1 MTTAEALVG
10 NEARA
15 RLPGSAR
22 LLARQSL
29 HEVVSLSRVPIT
41 LILSIGLPLLF
52 FVILG
57 ALVGNE
63 VVDPSTGV
71 RLVQFLAPGMAAFG
85 IVMATFSFLAVGLSE
100 ARTTGV
106 VKRQSGTPVPRWVL
120 VGGRMGAAL
129 VLGLTATAL
138 VLVTGVVFYDLQVP
152 QRSLGALVLT
162 IVLASVCFSALG
174 LAIALALPTT
184 QMTLAVTNGLVIPLA
199 FISDMF
205 MFGTQ
210 MPTWLS
216 TIGWMFPLRHLAAA
230 LAEALDPYGSGAGLA
245 PEHLAVIVAWGLAG
259 ALAATWLVRR
269 DRESS
274 AATAGGRAGSP
285 RVHATDRAPRAAG
298 TPSVV
303 RLTWS
308 QVQHTRTI
316 LWRDSSAV
324 FFAVAFPVV
333 LAVIIPT
340 VNGGGDA
347 TLSGGQPLGTF
358 YAATMAV
365 YGAAVTGFVSMPE
378 GLAQDRE
385 RGVLK
390 RVRATPLPAVAL
402 LVGRV
407 VGALAVALSTA
418 VGIALIAVILF
429 RPVYPPGLPAAVL
442 TLVVAAV
449 CFAVLGLA
457 VMSLARSAQAG
468 VGLALGTLLPLA
480 FISDIFVIGAD
491 FPGPLDAVAS
501 FFPLR
506 HAAQA
511 MTTAVDP
518 GVAGS
523 GLSLDHL
530 AVLLVWTLAGA
541 AVVAVRFRWESSE
554 PARRGSR
561 SRRLGRKASST
572 RR

>member
-1 MTTAEALVG
+1 MTTAAG
-10 NEARA
+10 RA
-15 RLPGSAR
+15 RPPGAAGLLTRQAR
-22 LLARQSL
+22 
-29 HEVVSLSRVPIT
+29 HEVISLSRVPTT
-41 LILSIGLPLLF
+41 LILSVGLPLLF

-85 IVMATFSFLAVGLSE
+85 VVMATFSFLAVGLAE

-138 VLVTGVVFYDLQVP
+138 VLLAGVAFYDLQVP
-152 QRSLGALVLT
+152 LRSLGALVLT

-174 LAIALALPTT
+174 LAIALALPTM
-184 QMTLAVTNGLVIPLA
+184 QLTLAVTNGLVIPLA

-210 MPTWLS
+210 MPAWLS
-216 TIGWMFPLRHLAAA
+216 TIGWLFPLRHLAAA
-230 LAEALDPYGSGAGLA
+230 LGQALDPYGSGAGIA
-245 PEHLAVIVAWGLAG
+245 PEHLAVILAWGLAG
-259 ALAATWLVRR
+259 AAVATGLLRREREHSPASASSRAA
-269 DRESS
+269 
-274 AATAGGRAGSP
+274 SP
-285 RVHATDRAPRAAG
+285 RALRGDRSARTTGAPSLLG
-298 TPSVV
+298 
-303 RLTWS
+303 LTLS
-308 QVQHTRTI
+308 QVRHTAAI

-340 VNGGGDA
+340 MNGGGN
-347 TLSGGQPLGTF
+347 TTMSSGQPLGTF

-365 YGAAVTGFVSMPE
+365 YGAAVTAFVNMPE
-378 GLAQDRE
+378 GVAQDRE

-407 VGALAVALSTA
+407 VGALAVALVTA
-418 VGIALIAVILF
+418 AGITAIAVVLF
-429 RPVYPPGLPAAVL
+429 RPGYPPGLPAAVL
-442 TLVVAAV
+442 TLVVATV

-457 VMSLARSAQAG
+457 VVSLVRSAQAA
-468 VGLALGTLLPLA
+468 VGATLGLLLPLA
-480 FISDIFVIGAD
+480 FISDVFVVGAD
-491 FPGPLDAVAS
+491 FPGPIDALAS

-511 MTTAVDP
+511 MTAAVDP

-523 GLSLDHL
+523 GLSFDHL
-530 AVLLVWTLAGA
+530 GVLLAWTLAGA
-541 AVVAVRFRWESSE
+541 AVVATRFRWESSE
-554 PARRGSR
+554 PVGQGTSR
-561 SRRLGRKASST
+561 RRLGRRAVPA
-572 RR
+572 RG

>member
-259 ALAATWLVRR
+259 A
-269 DRESS
+269 
-274 AATAGGRAGSP
+274 
-285 RVHATDRAPRAAG
+285 
-298 TPSVV
+298 
-303 RLTWS
+303 
-308 QVQHTRTI
+308 
-316 LWRDSSAV
+316 
-324 FFAVAFPVV
+324 
-333 LAVIIPT
+333 
-340 VNGGGDA
+340 
-347 TLSGGQPLGTF
+347 
-358 YAATMAV
+358 
-365 YGAAVTGFVSMPE
+365 
-378 GLAQDRE
+378 
-385 RGVLK
+385 
-390 RVRATPLPAVAL
+390 
-402 LVGRV
+402 
-407 VGALAVALSTA
+407 
-418 VGIALIAVILF
+418 
-429 RPVYPPGLPAAVL
+429 
-442 TLVVAAV
+442 
-449 CFAVLGLA
+449 
-457 VMSLARSAQAG
+457 
-468 VGLALGTLLPLA
+468 
-480 FISDIFVIGAD
+480 
-491 FPGPLDAVAS
+491 
-501 FFPLR
+501 
-506 HAAQA
+506 
-511 MTTAVDP
+511 
-518 GVAGS
+518 
-523 GLSLDHL
+523 
-530 AVLLVWTLAGA
+530 
-541 AVVAVRFRWESSE
+541 
-554 PARRGSR
+554 
-561 SRRLGRKASST
+561 
-572 RR
+572 